1 MERYKAGLISGGSK
15 NGGKKAVV
23 ETELKSKQREPDF
36 YLNHIIQSY
45 IFITLSSYWNFYK
58 YVETLLSLESL

>member
-1 MERYKAGLISGGSK
+1 MERYKAGLISGGRK
-15 NGGKKAVV
+15 IGGKKAVV

-45 IFITLSSYWNFYK
+45 YFITLSLYWNFYK